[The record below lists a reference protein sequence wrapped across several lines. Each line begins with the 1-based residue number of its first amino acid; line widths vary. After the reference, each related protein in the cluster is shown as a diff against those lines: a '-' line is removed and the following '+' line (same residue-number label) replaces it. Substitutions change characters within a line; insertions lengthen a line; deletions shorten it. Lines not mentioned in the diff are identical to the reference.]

1 MLSVEQERFISS
13 RLSMKILMNGF
24 LHPFCHPIHRSF
36 CSQGLPGVAEST
48 FQKAKENLLP
58 GEKVPFRADDES
70 EKVFLSVFHPPSGT
84 VPLLPEGEGYFSD
97 DGFCDFA
104 FRLRAE

>member
-1 MLSVEQERFISS
+1 M
-13 RLSMKILMNGF
+13 
-24 LHPFCHPIHRSF
+24 SF
-36 CSQGLPGVAEST
+36 CTQGLPGVAEST

-58 GEKVPFRADDES
+58 GEKAPARAGEWC
-70 EKVFLSVFHPPSGT
+70 EKVFFYGPHPPSAT
-84 VPLLPEGEGYFSD
+84 VPPLPKGEGYFLD